1 MGPTNSAA
9 ARAADAHCIRALYGA
24 DGALLAL
31 EELWG
36 AADRTQRF
44 ALAPTSHAG
53 HRKCSLGNGASHSVA
68 GTLNAVHG
76 SDSDE
81 SAAREIR
88 LFFPEQSEW
97 DGVKR

>member
-53 HRKCSLGNGASHSVA
+53 H
-68 GTLNAVHG
+68 G